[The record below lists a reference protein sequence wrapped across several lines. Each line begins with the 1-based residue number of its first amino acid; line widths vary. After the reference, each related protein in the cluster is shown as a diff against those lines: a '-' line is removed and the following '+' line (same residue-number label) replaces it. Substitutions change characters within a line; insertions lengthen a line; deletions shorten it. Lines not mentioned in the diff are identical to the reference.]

1 MITVLF
7 AYLCRKRNKINRH
20 HIMKFRYFLTLSIIF
35 FATLPSL
42 SIDKETIIDSLRKE
56 LKLAKNPDDSITILY
71 NMYDLSSRSRKGAIG
86 RQIFY
91 TAGRLGRTDVQLDII
106 RNNTSL
112 YITSDS
118 IINGYVDLVRKMPDS
133 EDKRET
139 LAYIDITYN
148 SNRIRIMPE
157 SKRQEVLQEFIR
169 EYSKNPGIDMYDQV
183 RRLYKLC
190 VFLGASSQG
199 DLYVEYLTKLGNLID
214 QLPYEN
220 SEVLR
225 NMYLVQKAMIETD
238 NDQHAK
244 AVASDKRLLE
254 VIKHLKD
261 RYVSQGRLY
270 RNYDVNEYVC
280 YRRLLGNYAALTP
293 KDIDEYYNCILNLVT
308 SNPDIRKDF
317 EDNRRAEIYY
327 LIATK
332 RYKEAMPLLKKYI
345 DKPQNSIFKRKLLKF
360 YTIAAKATGDKD
372 ALLAATTA
380 YNTQLEDYIS
390 LQAAEK
396 YKELQI
402 IYDVNNLKAEK
413 TQAELDRHSS
423 THTLHNRILVI
434 SLIAMGILTLLLI
447 VTGRLYL
454 KNKRSVK
461 NLAKSQERLQAEK
474 KNLLRTQQDL
484 IIAKDQAESIS
495 RLKTQFIQNVRH
507 EILTPLNGI
516 VGFSQLIADS
526 VPAERQDEMSRYT
539 DIITE
544 KSDQLVSLLADA
556 LDISM
561 IDAGEM
567 PINLQLW
574 SLSDICRTCV
584 DNVKHRTA
592 PGVNMTFVDPGD
604 KFKLLTDRV
613 RTEKIL
619 TNYLNNAAKFTEKGS
634 ITLTYNVLRSQR
646 QVVFSVTDTGI
657 GIPEAK
663 HAVIFER
670 FEKLNNSTPGTGL
683 GLHICQLSARLLG
696 GIAKVDPEY
705 RTGARFLFI
714 HPLKDASAAAQG
726 TDGTL

>member
-1 MITVLF
+1 
-7 AYLCRKRNKINRH
+7 
-20 HIMKFRYFLTLSIIF
+20 MKLRYFLALSIII

-42 SIDKETIIDSLRKE
+42 SIDKEATIDSLRRE
-56 LKLAKNPDDSITILY
+56 LKVAQNPDDSITILY
-71 NMYDLSSRSRKGAIG
+71 NMYDLSPRPKKGAIG
-86 RQIFY
+86 LQIY
-91 TAGRLGRTDVQLDII
+91 STAARLGRTDIQLDII

-112 YITSDS
+112 YIASDS
-118 IINGYVDLVRKMPDS
+118 IINSYVDLVRKLPDS

-148 SNRIRIMPE
+148 SNRIRVMPE
-157 SKRQEVLQEFIR
+157 AKRQEVLQEFIR
-169 EYSKNPGIDMYDQV
+169 EYSKNPGVDLYDQV

-199 DLYVEYLTKLGNLID
+199 DLYVEYLNKLGDLIE
-214 QLPYEN
+214 QLPEEN

-225 NMYLVQKAMIETD
+225 NMYLVQKAMIDTD
-238 NDQHAK
+238 NGQHAK
-244 AVASDKRLLE
+244 AVASDKKLLE

-261 RYVSQGRLY
+261 RYISQGRLY
-270 RNYDVNEYVC
+270 RNYDVNEYLC
-280 YRRLLGNYAALTP
+280 YRRLLGNYDALTP
-293 KDIDEYYNCILNLVT
+293 KEVDDYYGLIMDLVA
-308 SNPDIRKDF
+308 SNPDVKKDF
-317 EDNRRAEIYY
+317 DGNRRAEIYY

-332 RYKEAMPLLKKYI
+332 RYREALPLLKNYI
-345 DKPQNSIFKRKLLKF
+345 YKPQNNTYKRKLLKF

-372 ALLAATTA
+372 ALLAATTD
-380 YNTQLEDYIS
+380 YNTQLEDYIN

-413 TQAELDRHSS
+413 AQAELERHSS
-423 THTLHNRILVI
+423 AHTLHNRILVI
-434 SLIAMGILTLLLI
+434 SLIASGILALMLI
-447 VTGRLYL
+447 VIGRLYL

-461 NLAKSQERLQAEK
+461 NLAKSQESLQTEK
-474 KNLLRTQQDL
+474 QNLLRTQQDL

-526 VPAERQDEMSRYT
+526 VPADRQAEMSRYT

-544 KSDQLVSLLADA
+544 NSDQLVSLLADA

-567 PINLQLW
+567 PVNLQLW

-584 DNVKHRTA
+584 DNVKHRAA
-592 PGVNMTFVDPGD
+592 PGVKMIFVDPGD
-604 KFKLLTDRV
+604 NFKLLTDRV

-714 HPLKDASAAAQG
+714 HPLKEAPVTDQG
-726 TDGTL
+726 TEGTL